1 MEGSFWAFN
10 TLSTLVELASKM
22 SDTSVKAETAPPPRL
37 DALPAELLVRVLKNL
52 EPEALSSCHGLNKLI
67 HGPPSIVEQALRD
80 IASDQGLSV
89 PETLPSGCADW
100 TQALLFLAVLRR
112 EGGRSRLAVTCAHS
126 AIIDP
131 SGTLFICGYDCA
143 APAPALLGR
152 GNPKDLN
159 QSIPRPMPGL
169 ENVRVRA
176 AAAACRSI
184 IALSVEGTLF
194 SWGDGSDCVLGHGD
208 RNHVAQPREIT
219 GLRNASSISASI
231 NRALAITTDGALW
244 SWGED
249 YLLQGYLGH
258 GLEGV
263 VDLGRHGL
271 EGVVELLPRRIEALA
286 GKYMC
291 AVAAG
296 SCHSLAVCAR
306 EGQCF
311 TWGGG
316 EARPVLPVQIREL
329 VGERVSSVAASGYT
343 SCAATLKGELWRW
356 GDWNELK
363 LSPAPLKNTQL
374 DKHRIVSVALGRIVA
389 RCYVITAEVPG
400 TGARCYV
407 ITAEGALFSWLTDH
421 YQMSITKRNNNDIL
435 GRPDTAGSD
444 PYTPQRVTA
453 LAGQR
458 VRSIATCAMHSIAAG
473 WIQIASD
480 ACNQSRFMYRPG
492 ELYAHEAAG
501 CNEAEADQPQWAC
514 WSWGA
519 GDSLLVNFTNA
530 TNACLGR
537 GEYEKSRATPHPALV
552 MGLGTRVAEE
562 CPQCTGPGC

>member
-1 MEGSFWAFN
+1 
-10 TLSTLVELASKM
+10 M

-112 EGGRSRLAVTCAHS
+112 EGGKSRLAVTSAHS

-131 SGTLFICGYDCA
+131 SGTLFICGYDCFRSLES
-143 APAPALLGR
+143 PLLGR
-152 GNPKDLN
+152 GDSKDLN

-169 ENVRVRA
+169 ENVCVRA
-176 AAAACRSI
+176 VAATCRSI

-219 GLRNASSISASI
+219 GLRNASSISASFHH
-231 NRALAITTDGALW
+231 ALAITTDGALW

-249 YLLQGYLGH
+249 ALLHGYLG
-258 GLEGV
+258 
-263 VDLGRHGL
+263 HGL

-296 SCHSLAVCAR
+296 SHHSLAVCAR

-311 TWGGG
+311 TWGGRKP
-316 EARPVLPVQIREL
+316 RPVLPVQIREL
-329 VGERVSSVAASGYT
+329 VGERVSSVAAFGYT

-356 GDWNELK
+356 GDWNNLK

-374 DKHRIVSVALGRIVA
+374 DKHRIVSVALGGIAGRSPI
-389 RCYVITAEVPG
+389 
-400 TGARCYV
+400 GARCYV
-407 ITAEGALFSWLTDH
+407 ITAEGALFSWLTDQH
-421 YQMSITKRNNNDIL
+421 QRMITKLNNNDIL

-444 PYTPQRVTA
+444 AYTPQRVTA

-458 VRSIATCAMHSIAAG
+458 VCSIATSAMHSIAAG

-501 CNEAEADQPQWAC
+501 YNEAEADQPQWAC